1 MCVGQ
6 QKFYHFTLIFVC
18 KLRKL
23 CHSVFTMSTQIA
35 KQIST
40 RMRAKNLSL
49 TTLEKEAGLR
59 PHAVQN
65 ILRGKSKKPSAEILQ
80 AVADVLGC
88 SVKDI
93 LRPQDPYPEEELSS
107 SKKEFLS
114 HPYEHQELFEETVKF
129 VNHALKTKENPL
141 TIEQFMRCVE
151 EIYIQSLQKDA
162 TKVDEEFGEWWI
174 DLATD

>member
-1 MCVGQ
+1 MYVSQ
-6 QKFYHFTLIFVC
+6 QIFFIFTLIFVC
-18 KLRKL
+18 KLRQM

-88 SVKDI
+88 NVRDI
-93 LRPQDPYPEEELSS
+93 LYPQDPYPEEELSS
-107 SKKEFLS
+107 SKKEFLN
-114 HPYEHQELFEETVKF
+114 HPYAHPELFVETVKF

-141 TIEQFMRCVE
+141 TNEQFIKCVE
-151 EIYIQSLQKDA
+151 EIYIQSLQKDP
-162 TKVDEEFGEWWI
+162 TMVDEEFGEWWI